1 MITLDLEPCLADHVL
16 RSLQPLGK
24 ILLLSLLSSCR
35 HYFCSNT
42 LNPGPLTVLTRVLP
56 VAFYLTAPA
65 EVAGVAAGDLGV
77 G

>member
-1 MITLDLEPCLADHVL
+1 MLDLEPCLADHVF

-24 ILLLSLLSSCR
+24 ILLFPLLSSCR
-35 HYFCSNT
+35 NYFCSNT
-42 LNPGPLTVLTRVLP
+42 LNPSLSTVLTRVLT

-65 EVAGVAAGDLGV
+65 EATGVAAGDLGV